1 MTLKTRTLAA
11 TLMIAS
17 LVAAYRLGL
26 QAAADESA
34 GLRFTG
40 DVALW
45 TVAIKP
51 DKTADYEK
59 VLMRVRDALQ
69 QSTDPQRKQQAN
81 GWRVMK
87 VAEPLPDGNIAYV
100 HVITPVVA
108 GADYTLL
115 KSIYDQFPSESQAMY
130 DVYRGA
136 FAKNLSVASGTWV
149 IDMAKPAAPGGDS
162 AQTPPQPPA
171 PGLGSAPAP
180 TQP

>member
-1 MTLKTRTLAA
+1 MTLKYRTFVAV
-11 TLMIAS
+11 LMIAS

-26 QAAADESA
+26 QAAADEGA

-51 DKTADYEK
+51 DRTADYEK
-59 VLMRVRDALQ
+59 VLMRVRDALR
-69 QSTDPQRKQQAN
+69 QSTDPQRKQQAT

-100 HVITPVVA
+100 HVITPVVP

-149 IDMAKPAAPGGDS
+149 IDMSKPPEPGV
-162 AQTPPQPPA
+162 
-171 PGLGSAPAP
+171 GSVPAP